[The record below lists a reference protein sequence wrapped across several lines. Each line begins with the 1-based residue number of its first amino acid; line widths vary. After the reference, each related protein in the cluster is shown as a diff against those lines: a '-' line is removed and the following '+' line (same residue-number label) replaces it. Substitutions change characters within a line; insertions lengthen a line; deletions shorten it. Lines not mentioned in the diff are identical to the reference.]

1 MKGYD
6 YSSIIINFDKSN
18 QEVFLVEVFD
28 ILEDHDKVVAKS
40 EFCVQTERVPLHL
53 NRVGLLQVVKA
64 LTRKIKEES
73 GITRWR

>member
-1 MKGYD
+1 MKDYD

-28 ILEDHDKVVAKS
+28 ILADHDKVVAKS
-40 EFCVQTERVPLHL
+40 EFCVQAERVPLHL
-53 NRVGLLQVVKA
+53 NIVGLLQVVKA